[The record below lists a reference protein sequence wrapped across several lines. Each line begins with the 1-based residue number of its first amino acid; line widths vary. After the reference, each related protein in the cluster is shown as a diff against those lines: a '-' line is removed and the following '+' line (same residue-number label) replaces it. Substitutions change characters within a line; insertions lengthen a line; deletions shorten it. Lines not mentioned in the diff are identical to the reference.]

1 MKNRISN
8 ATNETVKMHTSFAK
22 TFFIIAGAALL
33 FSLTVYV
40 YYNFIRTESLKFY
53 KDMDNCS
60 VSLRTD
66 THRTRSG
73 KRSKTRTS
81 YYVYVTTPEG
91 EQDLKMNVSRSYYD
105 AMSLYNGK
113 KDITLSFFK
122 TKSGELFP
130 STIAGCSEK
139 EAGRQY
145 VKCYPPNMLNTV
157 MLVIA
162 CIGGAFIGAGL
173 LAMRTAKNYSG
184 AAAVQKPADNTV
196 SEEHNDEFMREFNEA
211 MERDPFKRTRSP
223 YSVRGNGVSGKE
235 EKISWRERDKL
246 MKEFDEL
253 TADGKYN
260 YKSHN

>member
-1 MKNRISN
+1 MKNRTSFI
-8 ATNETVKMHTSFAK
+8 TNETVKMHTSFAK

-40 YYNFIRTESLKFY
+40 YYNFIRTESLRFY
-53 KDMDNCS
+53 KDIDNCS
-60 VSLRTD
+60 VSLRTE

-122 TKSGELFP
+122 TKSGALFP

-145 VKCYPPNMLNTV
+145 VKCYPPNMLNISYAHYCV
-157 MLVIA
+157 HRRSVYR
-162 CIGGAFIGAGL
+162 C
-173 LAMRTAKNYSG
+173 RPSG
-184 AAAVQKPADNTV
+184 DAH
-196 SEEHNDEFMREFNEA
+196 SEELLGRSCCTQAGRQHSFRGTQRRVHEGIQRGYAKRSVQAYPKPVQRAGKRGIREGRKDIVA
-211 MERDPFKRTRSP
+211 
-223 YSVRGNGVSGKE
+223 G
-235 EKISWRERDKL
+235 
-246 MKEFDEL
+246 
-253 TADGKYN
+253 A
-260 YKSHN
+260 

>member
-1 MKNRISN
+1 MKNRTSFI
-8 ATNETVKMHTSFAK
+8 TNETVKMHTSFAK

-60 VSLRTD
+60 VSLRTE

-73 KRSKTRTS
+73 RRSKTRTS

-91 EQDLKMNVSRSYYD
+91 EQNLKMNVSRSYYD

-162 CIGGAFIGAGL
+162 CIGAAFIGAGL
-173 LAMRTAKNYSG
+173 LAMRTAKKCAKIVTKNDVVK
-184 AAAVQKPADNTV
+184 AAAAMTIAMGMSADDAEAARAAFADMADDMGAKCAIVQLN
-196 SEEHNDEFMREFNEA
+196 
-211 MERDPFKRTRSP
+211 PF
-223 YSVRGNGVSGKE
+223 RGF
-235 EKISWRERDKL
+235 I
-246 MKEFDEL
+246 
-253 TADGKYN
+253 A
-260 YKSHN
+260 